1 MRVLAVEYITGGG
14 LAGHEL
20 PPSLAREGG
29 MMAEALLREL
39 AGIAGV
45 GVFSARDPR
54 LPAPDLGA
62 CFLVPM
68 AGQDVWEL
76 WERAV
81 ANADALWPV
90 APESGGVL
98 ERLSNL
104 ALRHGKRLIGSA
116 PEAIAIAGS
125 KRATAELLAK
135 HGIAA
140 VETRAAGSA
149 LPPSDSGWVVKP
161 DDGAG
166 AEDTRFFRHSHALEA
181 YLARH
186 EHMAGLVVQPYL
198 DGDAASMSV
207 LFRDGEASV
216 LACNRQDVSRD
227 AAGIFRYH
235 GFEVGGRE
243 DLRGEF
249 EAIARRV
256 ADALPGLF
264 GYAGIDLV
272 ITGRGPIVLEI
283 NPRLTT
289 SYVGLGPA
297 LGCNV
302 AALVFGLAE
311 GKEMPALRPR
321 HSVRIDVDGA
331 DG

>member
-14 LAGHEL
+14 LAGHEI

-29 MMAEALLREL
+29 MMAETLLREL

-45 GVFSARDPR
+45 GVFSARDSR
-54 LPAPDLGA
+54 LPPPDLGA

-76 WERAV
+76 WERAI

-90 APESGGVL
+90 APESGGAL

-125 KRATAELLAK
+125 KRATAELLVK

-140 VETRAAGSA
+140 VETRRAGS
-149 LPPSDSGWVVKP
+149 PPPAADAGWVVKP

-166 AEDTRFFRHSHALEA
+166 AEDTRYLSHSHGLSA

-186 EHMAGLVVQPYL
+186 EHMADLVVQPYL

-227 AAGIFRYH
+227 AEGLFHYR
-235 GFEVGGRE
+235 GFDVGGRE
-243 DLRGEF
+243 DLREEF

-256 ADALPGLF
+256 GEALPGLF

-289 SYVGLGPA
+289 SYAGLGPA

-311 GKEMPALRPR
+311 GKQMPALRPR